1 MENLE
6 KVRLENENE
15 VVKGYEEMIADR
27 YSDMRVA
34 KEKSIRQFF
43 IDSDEITYQITN
55 WGINVKIP
63 TLYDRYNSIE
73 MKYMEVY
80 PKDSYISVIDDIKVS
95 LNGTSFGNTDEVLKV
110 LNLKIEIVNILNEN
124 KDEIIKNL
132 NILQTCNLEEI
143 DVLRKKLNVAKI
155 KQQDAQ
161 FEYNK
166 IQSDAIIEE
175 LKEGVEFSEDIN
187 GHREMIKLKV
197 DVEIS
202 RVKGLRIL
210 EIAKSGKTATVVVT
224 QAQFDRD
231 IDQQFD
237 RVRISTLVEFMSRA
251 TVAVF

>member
-1 MENLE
+1 
-6 KVRLENENE
+6 
-15 VVKGYEEMIADR
+15 
-27 YSDMRVA
+27 
-34 KEKSIRQFF
+34 
-43 IDSDEITYQITN
+43 
-55 WGINVKIP
+55 
-63 TLYDRYNSIE
+63 

-143 DVLRKKLNVAKI
+143 EVLRKKLNAAKKI
-155 KQQDAQ
+155 QQDAQ
-161 FEYNK
+161 FKYNK

>member
-55 WGINVKIP
+55 WGINAKISA
-63 TLYDRYNSIE
+63 LYDRYNSIE
-73 MKYMEVY
+73 MKYTEVY
-80 PKDSYISVIDDIKVS
+80 LEDSYISVVDDIKVC
-95 LNGTSFGNTDEVLKV
+95 LNGTSFGNADEVLKV

-132 NILQTCNLEEI
+132 NILQTYNLEEI
-143 DVLRKKLNVAKI
+143 DVLRKKLNAAKKI
-155 KQQDAQ
+155 QQDVQ

-166 IQSDAIIEE
+166 VKSAAIVEQ
-175 LKEGVEFSEDIN
+175 LKEGVELDEDVN
-187 GHREMIKLKV
+187 GNREMIKMKS
-197 DVEIS
+197 DHEIS

-210 EIAKSGKTATVVVT
+210 EVAKSGKTATVVVT

-237 RVRISTLVEFMSRA
+237 RVRIATLVEFMSRA
-251 TVAVF
+251 TVKAS